1 MPDPI
6 YYALDENNNRIQT
19 LSKEEILSAIAQ
31 AQEAASV
38 LDYEGAF
45 ITKIRELNANKDLQ
59 FWIGTQA
66 EYNAISPKAK
76 NVLYI
81 ISDDNHKEEI
91 IEGIEN
97 IAAGLANE
105 TARRA
110 ADDNALS
117 ARISVIEGQNLD
129 TRIQNLGSALSAHTS
144 NADIHL
150 TAAEKAFLTRPFM
163 SYSYFG
169 TGQTEREIALNDPQ
183 GNPYNPD
190 IVIVSASGLPTSGLG
205 SGIVK
210 NYTAF
215 GARMPNDTLC
225 TAGLEFTSTGIKV
238 YNNNALADGAKQ
250 FLNETG
256 TDYLII
262 AIKIVS

>member
-6 YYALDENNNRIQT
+6 YYALDANNNRIET

-66 EYNAISPKAK
+66 EYNALATKEK
-76 NVLYI
+76 YVLYI

-129 TRIQNLGSALSAHTS
+129 TRINTLDGNLSAHTS

-150 TAAEKAFLTRPFM
+150 TAAEKAFVNQPYMRGT
-163 SYSYFG
+163 YFG
-169 TGQTEREIALNDPQ
+169 TGTAERELNLGTNDFDIIIIA
-183 GNPYNPD
+183 
-190 IVIVSASGLPTSGLG
+190 ASSTPTTGYSSG
-205 SGIVK
+205 VAK
-210 NYTAF
+210 NYTAYGIKYNNTEF
-215 GARMPNDTLC
+215 C
-225 TAGLEFTSTGIKV
+225 TYGLEFTDTGIKV
-238 YNNNALADGAKQ
+238 LNNPSIAREGAKPY
-250 FLNETG
+250 LNEAG
-256 TDYLII
+256 TDYLFI
-262 AIKIVS
+262 AIKMVS